1 MFRLRLLPW
10 EYGIRNL
17 FRRPTRSALT
27 LTALTTVVLL
37 VLVVVAFIRGLE
49 SSLAVSGDPRVV
61 LVYSIGAA
69 ADIENSAIPAR
80 TAALLSASLDGVANR
95 FGASYVAPEM
105 YIGTKVQASSNGP
118 GMFGIVR
125 GVTPATP
132 LLRRQVQML
141 EGKWP
146 GSGEVLVGRLTA
158 AKLGCD
164 PELLGIGQT
173 IRFDGREW
181 RISGRFTAGG
191 AAFESEIWAPL
202 TDLQTALKRQDLS
215 LVAVG
220 LAADASAA
228 DVEMF
233 CKERPDLELQAVSET
248 AYYASLQKHYQ
259 PVRMLGWV
267 VVVLVAGAGVFAGL
281 NTMYG
286 AVVGRVRELSTL
298 QAVGF
303 RRRSIAISLIQ
314 EATLLSMT
322 ASVLAAAVALF
333 VVNGTAVRFTMGAF
347 ALRVDSLAI
356 LVGCGTGLMLGLVG
370 AIPPALKAMRYPVVE
385 GLKAI

>member
-1 MFRLRLLPW
+1 MLRLRLLPW

-17 FRRPTRSALT
+17 FRRPARSALT
-27 LTALTTVVLL
+27 LAALTTVVLL

-80 TAALLSASLDGVANR
+80 TAALLSASLEGVENR
-95 FGASYVAPEM
+95 FGASYVAPEL
-105 YIGTKVQASSNGP
+105 YIGTKVQTAGDAP
-118 GMFGIVR
+118 EMFGIVR
-125 GVTPATP
+125 GVTTATP

-141 EGKWP
+141 EGTWP
-146 GSGEVLVGRLTA
+146 GPGEVLVGRLAA

-164 PELLGIGQT
+164 PALLQVGQT
-173 IRFDGREW
+173 VRFDGRQW
-181 RISGRFTAGG
+181 LISGRFAAGG

-202 TDLQTALKRQDLS
+202 ADLQSALKRQDVS
-215 LVAVG
+215 
-220 LAADASAA
+220 LAAIGLSPRASPA

-248 AYYASLQKHYQ
+248 AYYAALQKHYQ

-267 VVVLVAGAGVFAGL
+267 VVVLVAGAGAFAGL

-303 RRRSIAISLIQ
+303 RRRSIVISLIQ

-322 ASVLAAAVALF
+322 ASLIAAAVALF
-333 VVNGTAVRFTMGAF
+333 AVNGTAVRFTMGAF

-356 LVGCGTGLMLGLVG
+356 LVGCATGLFLGLIG

>member
-27 LTALTTVVLL
+27 LASLTTVVLL

-49 SSLAVSGDPRVV
+49 GSLAVSGDERVV

-80 TAALLSASLDGVANR
+80 TSALLSASLDGVASR
-95 FGASYVAPEM
+95 YGASYVAPEL
-105 YIGTKVQASSNGP
+105 YIGTKVLTSSDAP

-141 EGKWP
+141 EGQWP
-146 GSGEVLVGRLTA
+146 GAGEVLVGRLTA

-164 PELLGIGQT
+164 PELLAVGQD
-173 IRFDGREW
+173 IQFDGRTW
-181 RISGRFTAGG
+181 KISGRFTAGG

-202 TDLQTALKRQDLS
+202 ADLQTALKRQDLS

-220 LAADASAA
+220 LAPGASPS

-233 CKERPDLELQAVSET
+233 CKERPDLELQAVAET

-322 ASVLAAAVALF
+322 ASVLAAAMALF
-333 VVNGTAVRFTMGAF
+333 LVNGTAVRFTMGAF

-370 AIPPALKAMRYPVVE
+370 AVPPALKAMRYPVVE

>member
-1 MFRLRLLPW
+1 MLRLRLLPW

-27 LTALTTVVLL
+27 LAALTTVVLL

-80 TAALLSASLDGVANR
+80 TAALLSASLEGVDNR
-95 FGASYVAPEM
+95 FGASYVAPEL
-105 YIGTKVQASSNGP
+105 YIGTKVQTAGDAA
-118 GMFGIVR
+118 GKFGIVR
-125 GVTPATP
+125 GVTTATP

-141 EGKWP
+141 EGTWP

-164 PELLGIGQT
+164 PELLQLGQT
-173 IRFDGREW
+173 VRFDGRQW
-181 RISGRFTAGG
+181 LISGRFAAGG

-202 TDLQTALKRQDLS
+202 ADLQSALKRQDVS
-215 LVAVG
+215 
-220 LAADASAA
+220 LAAIGLSPSASPA
-228 DVEMF
+228 DIEMF

-248 AYYASLQKHYQ
+248 AYYAALQKHYQ

-303 RRRSIAISLIQ
+303 RRRSIVISLIQ

-322 ASVLAAAVALF
+322 ASLIAAAVALF
-333 VVNGTAVRFTMGAF
+333 AVNGTAVRFTMGAF

-356 LVGCGTGLMLGLVG
+356 LVGCGTGLFLGLIG

-385 GLKAI
+385 GLKAM

>member
-1 MFRLRLLPW
+1 MLRMRLLPW

-17 FRRPTRSALT
+17 FRRPARSGLT
-27 LTALTTVVLL
+27 LGALTTVVLL

-49 SSLAVSGDPRVV
+49 GSLATSGDPNVV

-80 TAALLSASLDGVANR
+80 TAALLSASLDGVEQR
-95 FGASYVAPEM
+95 YGVSHVAPEL
-105 YIGTKVQASSNGP
+105 YIGTKVRTSAEAP

-125 GVTPATP
+125 GVTATTP

-146 GSGEVLVGRLTA
+146 GSGEVLVGKLTA

-164 PELLGIGQT
+164 SSLLQIGRT
-173 IRFDGREW
+173 VHFDNRDW
-181 RISGRFTAGG
+181 TISGRFTAGG

-202 TDLQTALKRQDLS
+202 EDMQAALKRQDIS

-220 LAADASAA
+220 LSGGGSTA
-228 DVEMF
+228 DVELF
-233 CKERPDLELQAVSET
+233 CKERVDLELQAVGET
-248 AYYASLQKHYQ
+248 AYYSALQKHYQ
-259 PVRMLGWV
+259 PVRMLGWIV
-267 VVVLVAGAGVFAGL
+267 VLLVAGAGVFAGL

-322 ASVLAAAVALF
+322 ASLLASAIALF
-333 VVNGTAVRFTMGAF
+333 LVNGTAVRFTMGAF

-356 LVGCGTGLMLGLVG
+356 LVGCGTGLLLGFLG
-370 AIPPALKAMRYPVVE
+370 AIPPAMKAMRYEIVE
-385 GLKAI
+385 GLKAV

>member
-1 MFRLRLLPW
+1 MLRMRLLPW

-17 FRRPTRSALT
+17 FRRPARSGLT
-27 LTALTTVVLL
+27 LLALTTVVLL

-49 SSLAVSGDPRVV
+49 GSLATSGDPQVV

-80 TAALLSASLDGVANR
+80 TAALLSASLDGVEQR
-95 FGASYVAPEM
+95 YGISHVAPEL
-105 YIGTKVQASSNGP
+105 YIGTKVQSSAEAP

-146 GSGEVLVGRLTA
+146 GAGEVLVGKLTA

-164 PELLGIGQT
+164 PGLLQIGQT
-173 IRFDGREW
+173 VHFDNRDW
-181 RISGRFTAGG
+181 KISGRFTAGG

-202 TDLQTALKRQDLS
+202 EDLQGALKRQDVS

-220 LAADASAA
+220 LSGAGSPA
-228 DVEMF
+228 DVELF
-233 CKERPDLELQAVSET
+233 CKERVDLELQAVGET
-248 AYYASLQKHYQ
+248 AYYSALQKHYQ
-259 PVRMLGWV
+259 PVRMLGWIV
-267 VVVLVAGAGVFAGL
+267 VLLVAGAGVFAGL

-322 ASVLAAAVALF
+322 ASLLASAIALF
-333 VVNGTAVRFTMGAF
+333 LVNGTAVRFTMGAF

-356 LVGCGTGLMLGLVG
+356 LVGCGTGLLLGFLG
-370 AIPPALKAMRYPVVE
+370 AIPPAVKAMRYEIVE
-385 GLKAI
+385 GLKAV